1 MISFCNVPLSEERS
15 DALLL
20 DAGLGLE
27 ISFSLLDNEGRG
39 DDDDFSFFEITSSIK
54 NIYIFNT

>member
-1 MISFCNVPLSEERS
+1 MISFCNVPFSEERS

-39 DDDDFSFFEITSSIK
+39 DDDVFSFFEITSSIK
-54 NIYIFNT
+54 NIYIFKT